1 MYLNHLVFHNFRNY
15 FQLDLAFEDKITL
28 FYGPNASGKTSL
40 LEAIFFLA
48 TTRSPRTRNERLLI
62 RQEAQSETGE
72 TGGLPFTRLVAE
84 VQQAREKVQL
94 EAIIQARADEKTN
107 SSANSVQKT
116 LLIEGK
122 ATRALDFVGQLRVVL
137 FSPTD
142 IMLIDGPPNERR
154 RYLDLTLSQT
164 NSRYLRNLARYQ
176 ELLKQR
182 NSLLRAWREQRRPQ
196 KAVDDELA
204 FWDKELATTAS
215 NVLNERLRAITDLNR
230 LVAPL
235 FCTIM
240 ETNQELKITYQPSF
254 AFDASVTNA
263 SLAQEMLHQLQK
275 LRGEELKRG
284 LTLIG
289 PHRDDLFFTLEGQNL
304 GFYGSRGQQR
314 SATLAL
320 KLGEAALMQQRT
332 GEKPVLLL
340 DDLLSEL
347 DRLRREHILQ
357 LLQQQKQQILLTT
370 TDLSVFTGAFLQDIQ
385 RKRVEMGE
393 IYPG

>member
-1 MYLNHLVFHNFRNY
+1 MYLNYLSLHNFRNY
-15 FQLDLAFEDKITL
+15 LQLDLAFEDRITL

-62 RQEAQSETGE
+62 RQEAQGE
-72 TGGLPFTRLVAE
+72 AGELPFLRLVAE

-94 EAIIQARADEKTN
+94 EALIQARADEKTN
-107 SSANSVQKT
+107 SSANSAQKT
-116 LLIEGK
+116 LLIKGK
-122 ATRALDFVGQLRVVL
+122 TTRALDFVGQLRVVL

-154 RYLDLTLSQT
+154 RYLDLTLSQID
-164 NSRYLRNLARYQ
+164 SRYLRNLARYQ

-196 KAVDDELA
+196 RAVDNELA

-254 AFDASVTNA
+254 AFDASVTSAN
-263 SLAQEMLHQLQK
+263 LAQEMLQKLQK
-275 LRGEELKRG
+275 LRSEELKRG

-320 KLGEAALMQQRT
+320 KLGEATLMQQRT

-347 DRLRREHILQ
+347 DNLRREHILQ
-357 LLQQQKQQILLTT
+357 LLQQQKQQIFLTT